1 MEIVKEGQISRRTA
15 YRYKA
20 YFNEM
25 INKCMIQICRT
36 RDVLMIESR
45 NINIIV
51 DADGN
56 RLVLINDIVF
66 KGKRNVN
73 WDEVKTY
80 LEQYVGD

>member
-1 MEIVKEGQISRRTA
+1 MRQ
-15 YRYKA
+15 
-20 YFNEM
+20 
-25 INKCMIQICRT
+25 
-36 RDVLMIESR
+36 SR

-51 DADGN
+51 DAGGN